1 MRGYDHHKAIWDETP
16 SGKMLEHVDK
26 SLTLAIM
33 EHTHIIYLY
42 IYTLKLTVYN
52 FLLGDSTAEKN
63 AVHGNSSRIKITA
76 AFALAPQTRPQSIIN
91 RM

>member
-1 MRGYDHHKAIWDETP
+1 MRGYDQHKAIWDETP

-42 IYTLKLTVYN
+42 IYIHLNSQFTISYLGIPLQKKTLYMEIP
-52 FLLGDSTAEKN
+52 AE
-63 AVHGNSSRIKITA
+63 
-76 AFALAPQTRPQSIIN
+76 
-91 RM
+91 